1 MNKVLLIV
9 MIVYIVLFIVDT
21 VTNIKRT
28 KAYNEMEK
36 TNLEFNDLLMR
47 QNRFLIEQSELL
59 RKYMSKTGARRTTL
73 DGALSELL
81 RKYMSKTGEV
91 DDE

>member
-1 MNKVLLIV
+1 MRGMGGKMNKVLLIV
-9 MIVYIVLFIVDT
+9 MIVYIVFFITDT
-21 VTNIKRT
+21 VTNIKRM

-47 QNRFLIEQSELL
+47 QNRFLIEQNELL
-59 RKYMSKTGARRTTL
+59 RKCMG
-73 DGALSELL
+73 
-81 RKYMSKTGEV
+81 KTGEV

>member
-9 MIVYIVLFIVDT
+9 LIVYIVLFIVDT
-21 VTNIKRT
+21 VTNIKRM

-47 QNRFLIEQSELL
+47 QNRFLIEQNELL
-59 RKYMSKTGARRTTL
+59 RKCMG
-73 DGALSELL
+73 
-81 RKYMSKTGEV
+81 KTGEEN
-91 DDE
+91 DE

>member
-21 VTNIKRT
+21 VTNIKRI
-28 KAYNEMEK
+28 KAYNKMEK

-47 QNRFLIEQSELL
+47 QNRFLIEQN
-59 RKYMSKTGARRTTL
+59 
-73 DGALSELL
+73 ELL

>member
-1 MNKVLLIV
+1 MDKVLLIV
-9 MIVYIVLFIVDT
+9 MIVYIVFFITDT
-21 VTNIKRT
+21 VTNIKRM

-59 RKYMSKTGARRTTL
+59 RKC
-73 DGALSELL
+73 
-81 RKYMSKTGEV
+81 MSKTGEV

>member
-9 MIVYIVLFIVDT
+9 MIVYIVFFITDT
-21 VTNIKRT
+21 VTNIKRM

-47 QNRFLIEQSELL
+47 QNRFLIEQN
-59 RKYMSKTGARRTTL
+59 
-73 DGALSELL
+73 ELL

>member
-1 MNKVLLIV
+1 MDKVLLIV
-9 MIVYIVLFIVDT
+9 MIVYIVFFIVDT
-21 VTNIKRT
+21 VTNIKRM

-47 QNRFLIEQSELL
+47 QNRFLIEQNELL
-59 RKYMSKTGARRTTL
+59 RKCMG
-73 DGALSELL
+73 
-81 RKYMSKTGEV
+81 KTGEV

>member
-9 MIVYIVLFIVDT
+9 MIVYIVFFVVDT
-21 VTNIKRT
+21 VTNIKRM

-36 TNLEFNDLLMR
+36 TNLELNDLLMR
-47 QNRFLIEQSELL
+47 QNRFLIEQIELL
-59 RKYMSKTGARRTTL
+59 RKC
-73 DGALSELL
+73 
-81 RKYMSKTGEV
+81 MSKTGEV

>member
-9 MIVYIVLFIVDT
+9 MIVYIVFFIADT
-21 VTNIKRT
+21 VTNIKRM

-47 QNRFLIEQSELL
+47 QNRSLIEQNELL
-59 RKYMSKTGARRTTL
+59 RKRMG
-73 DGALSELL
+73 
-81 RKYMSKTGEV
+81 KTGEEN
-91 DDE
+91 DE

>member
-9 MIVYIVLFIVDT
+9 MIVYIVFFIVDT
-21 VTNIKRT
+21 VTNIKRI

-47 QNRFLIEQSELL
+47 QNRFLIEQNELL
-59 RKYMSKTGARRTTL
+59 RKRMG
-73 DGALSELL
+73 
-81 RKYMSKTGEV
+81 KTGEEN
-91 DDE
+91 DE

>member
-1 MNKVLLIV
+1 MRGMGGKMNKVLLIV

-47 QNRFLIEQSELL
+47 QNMFLIEQSELL
-59 RKYMSKTGARRTTL
+59 RKCMG
-73 DGALSELL
+73 
-81 RKYMSKTGEV
+81 KTGEV
-91 DDE
+91 GDE

>member
-9 MIVYIVLFIVDT
+9 MIVYIVFFIADT
-21 VTNIKRT
+21 VTNIKRM

-47 QNRFLIEQSELL
+47 QNRFLIEQNELL
-59 RKYMSKTGARRTTL
+59 RKRMG
-73 DGALSELL
+73 
-81 RKYMSKTGEV
+81 KTGEEN
-91 DDE
+91 DE

>member
-1 MNKVLLIV
+1 MDKVLLIV
-9 MIVYIVLFIVDT
+9 MIVYIVFFITDT
-21 VTNIKRT
+21 VTNIKRM

-47 QNRFLIEQSELL
+47 QNRFLIEQNELL
-59 RKYMSKTGARRTTL
+59 RKCMG
-73 DGALSELL
+73 
-81 RKYMSKTGEV
+81 KTGEV

>member
-21 VTNIKRT
+21 VTNIKRI

-59 RKYMSKTGARRTTL
+59 RKYMSKTG
-73 DGALSELL
+73 
-81 RKYMSKTGEV
+81 EV

>member
-9 MIVYIVLFIVDT
+9 MIVYIVFFIVDT

-47 QNRFLIEQSELL
+47 QNRFLIEQNELL
-59 RKYMSKTGARRTTL
+59 RKCMG
-73 DGALSELL
+73 
-81 RKYMSKTGEV
+81 KTGEV

>member
-9 MIVYIVLFIVDT
+9 MIVYIVFFIVNT
-21 VTNIKRT
+21 VTNIKRM

-47 QNRFLIEQSELL
+47 QNRFLIEQNELL
-59 RKYMSKTGARRTTL
+59 RKRMDKI
-73 DGALSELL
+73 
-81 RKYMSKTGEV
+81 GEV

>member
-9 MIVYIVLFIVDT
+9 MIVYIVFFIVDT
-21 VTNIKRT
+21 VTNIKRM

-47 QNRFLIEQSELL
+47 QNRFLIDQNELL
-59 RKYMSKTGARRTTL
+59 RKC
-73 DGALSELL
+73 
-81 RKYMSKTGEV
+81 MSKTGEV

>member
-1 MNKVLLIV
+1 MDKVLLIV
-9 MIVYIVLFIVDT
+9 MIVYIVFFITDT
-21 VTNIKRT
+21 VTNIKRM

-47 QNRFLIEQSELL
+47 QNRFLIEQIELL
-59 RKYMSKTGARRTTL
+59 RKC
-73 DGALSELL
+73 
-81 RKYMSKTGEV
+81 MSKTGEV

>member
-1 MNKVLLIV
+1 MRGMGGKMNKVLLIV
-9 MIVYIVLFIVDT
+9 TIVYIVFFIVDT

-36 TNLEFNDLLMR
+36 TNLELNDLLMR
-47 QNRFLIEQSELL
+47 QNRFLIEQIELL
-59 RKYMSKTGARRTTL
+59 RKC
-73 DGALSELL
+73 
-81 RKYMSKTGEV
+81 MSKTGEV

>member
-1 MNKVLLIV
+1 MRGMGGKMNKVLLIV
-9 MIVYIVLFIVDT
+9 LIVYTVFFIVDT
-21 VTNIKRT
+21 VTNIKRM

-47 QNRFLIEQSELL
+47 QNRFLIEQNELL
-59 RKYMSKTGARRTTL
+59 RKRMDKI
-73 DGALSELL
+73 
-81 RKYMSKTGEV
+81 GEV

>member
-9 MIVYIVLFIVDT
+9 MIVYIVFFIVDT
-21 VTNIKRT
+21 VTNIKRI

-47 QNRFLIEQSELL
+47 QNRFLIEQNELL
-59 RKYMSKTGARRTTL
+59 RKRMDKI
-73 DGALSELL
+73 
-81 RKYMSKTGEV
+81 GEV

>member
-1 MNKVLLIV
+1 MDKVLLIV
-9 MIVYIVLFIVDT
+9 MIVYIVFFITDP
-21 VTNIKRT
+21 VTNIKRM

-47 QNRFLIEQSELL
+47 QNRFLIEQNELL
-59 RKYMSKTGARRTTL
+59 RKCMG
-73 DGALSELL
+73 
-81 RKYMSKTGEV
+81 KTGEV

>member
-9 MIVYIVLFIVDT
+9 MIVYIAFFIVDI
-21 VTNIKRT
+21 VTNIKRM

-36 TNLEFNDLLMR
+36 TNLEFNELLMR
-47 QNRFLIEQSELL
+47 QNMFLIEQSELL
-59 RKYMSKTGARRTTL
+59 RKYMSKTG
-73 DGALSELL
+73 
-81 RKYMSKTGEV
+81 EV

>member
-1 MNKVLLIV
+1 MDKVLLIV
-9 MIVYIVLFIVDT
+9 MIVYIVFFIVNT
-21 VTNIKRT
+21 VTNIKRM

-47 QNRFLIEQSELL
+47 QNRFLIEQNELL
-59 RKYMSKTGARRTTL
+59 RKCMG
-73 DGALSELL
+73 
-81 RKYMSKTGEV
+81 KTGEV

>member
-9 MIVYIVLFIVDT
+9 MIVYIVFFIVDI
-21 VTNIKRT
+21 VANIKRM

-47 QNRFLIEQSELL
+47 QNRFLIEQNELL
-59 RKYMSKTGARRTTL
+59 RKCMG
-73 DGALSELL
+73 
-81 RKYMSKTGEV
+81 KTGEV

>member
-1 MNKVLLIV
+1 MRGMGGKMNKVLLIV

-36 TNLEFNDLLMR
+36 TNLELNDLLMR
-47 QNRFLIEQSELL
+47 QNRFLIEQIELL
-59 RKYMSKTGARRTTL
+59 RKC
-73 DGALSELL
+73 
-81 RKYMSKTGEV
+81 MSKTGEV

>member
-9 MIVYIVLFIVDT
+9 LIVYIVFFIVNT

-47 QNRFLIEQSELL
+47 QNRFLIEQNELL
-59 RKYMSKTGARRTTL
+59 RKCMG
-73 DGALSELL
+73 
-81 RKYMSKTGEV
+81 KTGEV

>member
-21 VTNIKRT
+21 VTNIKRM

-47 QNRFLIEQSELL
+47 QNRFLIEQNELL
-59 RKYMSKTGARRTTL
+59 RKCMG
-73 DGALSELL
+73 
-81 RKYMSKTGEV
+81 KTGEV

>member
-9 MIVYIVLFIVDT
+9 MIVYIVFFIVNT
-21 VTNIKRT
+21 VTNIKRM

-47 QNRFLIEQSELL
+47 QNRFLIEQNELL
-59 RKYMSKTGARRTTL
+59 RKCMG
-73 DGALSELL
+73 
-81 RKYMSKTGEV
+81 KTGEV

>member
-9 MIVYIVLFIVDT
+9 LIVYTVFFIVDT
-21 VTNIKRT
+21 VTNIKRM

-47 QNRFLIEQSELL
+47 QNRFLIEQNELL
-59 RKYMSKTGARRTTL
+59 RKRMDKI
-73 DGALSELL
+73 
-81 RKYMSKTGEV
+81 GEV